1 MIILYGAGPGFGL
14 PEISPYVTKTE
25 VQLQLAGLG
34 YRKER
39 AAPSLSPK
47 GQLPFVNDD
56 GDLIGD
62 STFIRAHIE
71 QKYGID
77 LDDDLTPRQ
86 RAETWA
92 IERMLENHFGW
103 TMIYTRWIVP
113 ENFSK
118 GPANFFNAL
127 PDHVRDD
134 AQGRVA
140 GTLYGIGVTRHCH
153 DEITAL
159 GDRSLLALSELLADQ
174 RYLMGD
180 RPTGVDA
187 TAFAMLAAVMTPF
200 FDSALRD
207 YALEYANL
215 VAYTE
220 RMMALHFPDHAWP
233 CMGRTSAAHSEQ
245 VD

>member
-14 PEISPYVTKTE
+14 PEMSPYVTKTE

-39 AAPSLSPK
+39 AAPNLSPK

-56 GDLIGD
+56 GDLIAD

-71 QKYGID
+71 QKYGVD
-77 LDDDLTPRQ
+77 LDDGLNPRQ
-86 RAETWA
+86 RAEAWA

-103 TMIYTRWIVP
+103 AMIYTRWIMP

-118 GPANFFNAL
+118 GPANFFSTA
-127 PDHVRDD
+127 PDHVRDE

-140 GTLYGIGVTRHCH
+140 GVLYGMGVTRHAH
-153 DEITAL
+153 DDIIEL
-159 GDRSLLALSELLADQ
+159 GDRSLLALSEILADQ
-174 RYLMGD
+174 RYLIGE

-200 FDSALRD
+200 FNSPLRD
-207 YALEYANL
+207 RAVEYVNL
-215 VAYTE
+215 VGYVE
-220 RMMALHFPDHAWP
+220 RMMALHFPDHAW
-233 CMGRTSAAHSEQ
+233 RRSASAAHADE
-245 VD
+245 VN